1 MSDKIAFKLDGK
13 EVTARTGETIWEVAK
28 REGTKIPHLCHVDLP
43 GYRVDGN
50 CRACMVEVKGERVLT
65 ASCIRKPTA
74 GMEVSTQTERATNSR
89 KLVFEL
95 LASNMRPREQG
106 PDNQAP
112 FWEWA
117 ASMGIAGS
125 DRYPSKFNG
134 HDDGHHEAELDVS
147 NPAIAVNLDACIACG
162 ACVRACREVQVND
175 VIGMGLR
182 GSHSVPV
189 FDIHDPMGNSTCVTC
204 GECVQA
210 CPTGALY
217 EKSLMDKTATK
228 RAVQKI
234 DKVVDTLCPF
244 CGVGCQTSVAVRN
257 NRIVQVDGRNGYA
270 NENRLCVKG
279 RFGYDYVSSPER
291 LTKPLVR
298 RDDAPRDVDCT
309 KPYASRF
316 DVFREATWEE
326 AMTRA
331 AAGLKKILDE
341 RGGKAL
347 SGFGSAKG
355 SNEEAYLFQKLVRT
369 GFETNNVD
377 HCTRLC
383 HASSV
388 AALMEG
394 IGSGAVSA
402 PFNAVSD
409 SDCVIVIGARPTVNH
424 PVAATFFK
432 QAAKRGAKLIV
443 MDPRGQD
450 LMRHATHALKFKPGS
465 DVALLNSLL
474 HTIIAEELYD
484 ADYIRANV
492 HGFESLK
499 AKVKD
504 FSPEAM
510 AEVVG
515 IEADVL
521 RDVARIYATSKA
533 SIIFWGMGISQHT
546 HGTDNARCLIAL
558 SLITGQIGRPG
569 TGLHPLRGQ
578 NNVQGASDAG
588 LIPMYFPDYR
598 SVEKL
603 DIRGWYENFW
613 GQTLDPKRGLT
624 VVEIMDAVHEGEIT
638 GMYIMGEN
646 PAMSDPDQDHAR
658 AALAKLEHLV
668 VQDIFLTETA
678 WYADVVLPASAA
690 AEKLGTFTNTNR
702 QVQMGRPAL
711 DLPGDARQDWELIV
725 GLAQRIG
732 LDWKYAQ
739 VSDVYAEMAE
749 TMPSLKNISWERIE
763 REDSVIYPSKAPDR
777 PGDEI
782 AFTDGFPTADGRAK
796 IVPADLLPP
805 DEVPDA
811 EFPLVL
817 TTGRLLEHWH
827 TGSMTRRAGVLDA
840 IEPVGIAA
848 MNPSDMQRRGLH
860 QGDKISVETRR
871 GILEAI
877 LRADREVA
885 EGMIFMPFCFAE
897 SPANRLTNPKLDPF
911 GKIPEFKYCAAR
923 VERVRP
929 PAREMALEPAE
940 ASK

>member
-1 MSDKIAFKLDGK
+1 MTDRIVFTLDGK
-13 EVTARTGETIWEVAK
+13 EVSAASGETIWDVAK
-28 REGTKIPHLCHVDLP
+28 REGEKIPHLCHVDLP

-50 CRACMVEVKGERVLT
+50 CRACMVEIKGERVLA
-65 ASCIRKPTA
+65 ASCIRKPAA
-74 GMEVSTQTERATNSR
+74 GMEVQTQSERAVKSR
-89 KLVFEL
+89 RMVFEL
-95 LASNMRPREQG
+95 LASNMRPREEG

-112 FWEWA
+112 FWQWA
-117 ASMGIAGS
+117 ATMGIAGS
-125 DRYPSKFNG
+125 DRYASKFNG
-134 HDDGHHEAELDVS
+134 YPEVAGLDLS

-182 GSHSVPV
+182 GSHAVPV
-189 FDIHDPMGNSTCVTC
+189 FDIHDPMGLSTCVTC

-217 EKSLMDKTATK
+217 EKSLMDKTSTR
-228 RAVQKI
+228 RAVQKF
-234 DKVVDTLCPF
+234 DKVVNTLCPF
-244 CGVGCQTSVAVRN
+244 CGVGCQTSVAVKG

-279 RFGYDYVSSPER
+279 RFGFDYVASPER
-291 LTKPLVR
+291 LTKPLIR
-298 RDDAPRDVDCT
+298 RDDVPKSVDCER
-309 KPYASRF
+309 PFGDRLS
-316 DVFREATWEE
+316 VFREATWEE
-326 AMTRA
+326 ALTRA
-331 AAGLKKILDE
+331 AGGLKKILGE

-402 PFNAVSD
+402 PFNAVAD
-409 SDCVIVIGARPTVNH
+409 SECIVVIGARPTVNH

-443 MDPRGQD
+443 IDPRGQD
-450 LMRHATHALKFKPGS
+450 LMRHATHALRFKAGS

-474 HTIIAEELYD
+474 HAIIDEELYD
-484 ADYIRANV
+484 EEYIRAHV
-492 HGFESLK
+492 SGFEALK

-510 AEVVG
+510 ADVVG
-515 IEADVL
+515 IKATVL

-546 HGTDNARCLIAL
+546 HGTDNSRCLIAL
-558 SLITGQIGRPG
+558 ALITGQIGRPG

-588 LIPMYFPDYR
+588 LIPMYFPDYK

-658 AALAKLEHLV
+658 DALAKLEHLV

-678 WYADVVLPASAA
+678 WFADVVLPASAH
-690 AEKLGTFTNTNR
+690 AEKLGTYTNTNR
-702 QVQMGRPAL
+702 QIQMGRPAL

-725 GLAQRIG
+725 ELARRIG
-732 LDWKYAQ
+732 LDWKYGH
-739 VSDVYAEMAE
+739 VSDVYAEMAS
-749 TMPSLKNISWERIE
+749 TMPSLRNISWERIE
-763 REDSVIYPSKAPDR
+763 REESVIYPSKAPDL
-777 PGDEI
+777 PGEEI
-782 AFTDGFPTADGRAK
+782 AFAEGFPTADGRGR

-805 DEVPDA
+805 DELPDA
-811 EFPLVL
+811 EYPLVL

-827 TGSMTRRAGVLDA
+827 TGAMTRRAGVLDA

-848 MNPSDMQRRGLH
+848 MNPRDMQKRGLH
-860 QGDKISVETRR
+860 QGDRISVETRR
-871 GILEAI
+871 GTLDAI

-885 EGMIFMPFCFAE
+885 EGSVFMPFCFAE

-923 VERVRP
+923 VEKVRQTVV
-929 PAREMALEPAE
+929 REAALEA
-940 ASK
+940 AK

>member
-1 MSDKIAFKLDGK
+1 M
-13 EVTARTGETIWEVAK
+13 
-28 REGTKIPHLCHVDLP
+28 
-43 GYRVDGN
+43 
-50 CRACMVEVKGERVLT
+50 
-65 ASCIRKPTA
+65 
-74 GMEVSTQTERATNSR
+74 
-89 KLVFEL
+89 
-95 LASNMRPREQG
+95 
-106 PDNQAP
+106 
-112 FWEWA
+112 
-117 ASMGIAGS
+117 
-125 DRYPSKFNG
+125 
-134 HDDGHHEAELDVS
+134 
-147 NPAIAVNLDACIACG
+147 NLDACISCG

-182 GSHSVPV
+182 GSHAVPV
-189 FDIHDPMGNSTCVTC
+189 FDIHDPMGLSTCVTC

-228 RAVQKI
+228 RAVQKF
-234 DKVVDTLCPF
+234 DKVVNTLCPF
-244 CGVGCQTSVAVRN
+244 CGVGCQTSVAVKD

-279 RFGYDYVSSPER
+279 RFGFDYVASPER

-309 KPYASRF
+309 KPYADRF
-316 DVFREATWEE
+316 EIFREATWEE
-326 AMTRA
+326 ALTRA
-331 AAGLKKILDE
+331 AKGLKKILDE

-402 PFNAVSD
+402 PFNAAMD
-409 SDCVIVIGARPTVNH
+409 AECIIVIGARPTVNH

-443 MDPRGQD
+443 IDPRGQD
-450 LMRHATHALKFKPGS
+450 LMRHATHALRFKPGS

-474 HTIIAEELYD
+474 HTIIEEKLYD
-484 ADYIRANV
+484 EAYIREHV
-492 HGFESLK
+492 TGFEALK

-510 AEVVG
+510 ADVVG
-515 IEADVL
+515 IEASVL
-521 RDVARIYATSKA
+521 RDVARIYATSKT

-558 SLITGQIGRPG
+558 ALITGQIGRPG

-588 LIPMYFPDYR
+588 LIPMYFPDYK

-658 AALAKLEHLV
+658 DALAKLEHLV

-678 WYADVVLPASAA
+678 WYADVVLPASAH

-711 DLPGDARQDWELIV
+711 DLPGEARQDWELIV
-725 GLAQRIG
+725 ELAQRIG
-732 LDWKYAQ
+732 LDWKYKH
-739 VSDVYAEMAE
+739 VSDVYTEMAA
-749 TMPSLKNISWERIE
+749 TMPSLQQHFLGAR
-763 REDSVIYPSKAPDR
+763 RPRGLGDLSVEGAGCARRQDR
-777 PGDEI
+777 VHGRVSRR
-782 AFTDGFPTADGRAK
+782 PTAARK

-811 EFPLVL
+811 EYPLVL
-817 TTGRLLEHWH
+817 TTGRLARALAH
-827 TGSMTRRAGVLDA
+827 GLDDAPRRRARCDRA
-840 IEPVGIAA
+840 
-848 MNPSDMQRRGLH
+848 RRY
-860 QGDKISVETRR
+860 RR
-871 GILEAI
+871 
-877 LRADREVA
+877 D
-885 EGMIFMPFCFAE
+885 E
-897 SPANRLTNPKLDPF
+897 S
-911 GKIPEFKYCAAR
+911 AR
-923 VERVRP
+923 H
-929 PAREMALEPAE
+929 AE
-940 ASK
+940 ARAASR